1 MENDPARYD
10 SNSRWRS
17 TAIQAVEGEEAISQL
32 FRFDIDLLSDSK
44 GIDPKALL
52 GKNATVV
59 VETQGVG
66 CDISMES
73 SRDLVCRVRII
84 GITPTGSN

>member
-1 MENDPARYD
+1 MTR
-10 SNSRWRS
+10 RV
-17 TAIQAVEGEEAISQL
+17 TIQTPVGDQLQFRQLKGEEAISQL